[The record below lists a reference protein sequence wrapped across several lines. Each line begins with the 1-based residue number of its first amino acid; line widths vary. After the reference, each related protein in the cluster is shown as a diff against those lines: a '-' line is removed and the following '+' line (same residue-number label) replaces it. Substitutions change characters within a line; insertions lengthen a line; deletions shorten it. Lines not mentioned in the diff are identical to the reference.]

1 MEQQIP
7 PSTSDRLF
15 FGLASAWFVV
25 ITFAGFSKSFFL
37 RSDPEPLPTYL
48 ILHGILGSL
57 WMVAFLCQA
66 ALIRADR
73 VAWHAALGRV
83 WAVIMIPVV
92 LSGAYVVLFKT
103 AAGDKS
109 IDEAGFNLT
118 GFLLFLAFGV
128 IAIANRK
135 RPFIHKRMMFF
146 ATMML
151 TVAAADRV
159 AGLVGLEEVR
169 LFRKV
174 LAIAPGILLVTYDSI
189 ITRSF
194 PVLSFLVVAV
204 IWLVIWFNVTD
215 FLFMQPAGEAIVESL
230 TKVFVR

>member
-1 MEQQIP
+1 MEQHIP
-7 PSTSDRLF
+7 SPTSDRLF
-15 FGLASAWFVV
+15 FGFASAWFVV
-25 ITFAGFSKSFFL
+25 ITFAGFSESFFL
-37 RSDPEPLPTYL
+37 RSDHDPLPTYL

-66 ALIRADR
+66 ALVRADR
-73 VAWHAALGRV
+73 IAWHAALGKV

-92 LSGAYVVLFKT
+92 LSGAYVALVKT

-118 GFLLFLAFGV
+118 MFLLFLVFGV
-128 IAIANRK
+128 IAIANRN
-135 RPFIHKRMMFF
+135 RPFVHKRMIFF
-146 ATMML
+146 ATMVL

-169 LFRKV
+169 IFRKV
-174 LAIAPGILLVTYDSI
+174 LSIAPGILLVVYDSI

-194 PVLSFLVVAV
+194 PVLSVLIVAV

-215 FLFMQPAGEAIVESL
+215 FLFMQPAGEAIIETL
-230 TKVFVR
+230 TKVLVR